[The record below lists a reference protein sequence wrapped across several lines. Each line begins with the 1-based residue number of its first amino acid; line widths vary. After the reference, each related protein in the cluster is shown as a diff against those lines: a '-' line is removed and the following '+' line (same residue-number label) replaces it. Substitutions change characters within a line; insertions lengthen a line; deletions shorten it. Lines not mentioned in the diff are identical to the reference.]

1 VQSYQRGHIGGVYGS
16 VVSLAA
22 LAYFIVVG
30 LRNDHV
36 NWAAIAISLIVLG
49 VSARGVYKF
58 RRVKP
63 CNLAK

>member
-1 VQSYQRGHIGGVYGS
+1 VQSYQRGHIDGVYGA

-22 LAYFIVVG
+22 LAYFVVVG

-36 NWAAIAISLIVLG
+36 NSAAVAISLIVLG
-49 VSARGVYKF
+49 VSARRAYKF

-63 CNLAK
+63 